1 MHRSPAWQFTQP
13 AVAWILVYLALRSGF
28 HLRAES
34 TACLADEDL
43 RGCWQPPDGFGGA
56 EGIFHLSQMTQN
68 TYFEDP
74 TAMGELAAWGSHGL
88 HDDPD
93 PGVVLLRGL
102 MDPGLLQDD
111 ESVCQFER
119 LLRVGVVVDVF
130 VEIGSGQGQDQ
141 RC

>member
-1 MHRSPAWQFTQP
+1 
-13 AVAWILVYLALRSGF
+13 
-28 HLRAES
+28 
-34 TACLADEDL
+34 
-43 RGCWQPPDGFGGA
+43 
-56 EGIFHLSQMTQN
+56 
-68 TYFEDP
+68 
-74 TAMGELAAWGSHGL
+74 MGELAAWGSHGL

-93 PGVVLLRGL
+93 PGVALLRGL